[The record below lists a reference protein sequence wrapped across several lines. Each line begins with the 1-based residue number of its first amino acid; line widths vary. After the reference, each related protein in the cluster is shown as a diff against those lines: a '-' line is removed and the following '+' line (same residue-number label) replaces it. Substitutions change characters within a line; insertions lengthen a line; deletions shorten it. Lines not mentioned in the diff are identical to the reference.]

1 MTFHQARWIGV
12 DWGTSKLRAYAID
25 ENGIPIAEL
34 EADSGMGRL
43 KPDEFEATLIALI
56 EPWLRENGTIPVY
69 ACGMA
74 GARQGWKEASYR
86 PVPCDLLETSGFTRV
101 ETSDPRIDVFILPGL
116 SQTTPPDVMR
126 GEETQIA
133 GFLASEPRFSG
144 TICLP
149 GTHTKWVEV
158 EEGTV
163 TAFHTFMT
171 GELFS
176 LLSEKSILRHSVSE
190 TGDDP
195 AAFLQ
200 AARDAV
206 ARPENVATD
215 LFGLRAASLLAEYRP
230 ETARARLSGMIIGH
244 EIGVAGAFW
253 SSGPVVLI
261 GSPQLTGHYARVL
274 KAEGAR
280 IRIIEAKT
288 ATLSG
293 LAIAA
298 RTIGT
303 AVA

>member
-1 MTFHQARWIGV
+1 MTLHPVRWIGV

-25 ENGIPIAEL
+25 ENGFPIAEL

-43 KPDEFEATLIALI
+43 KPDEFEATLISLI
-56 EPWLRENGTIPVY
+56 EPWLRDNCTIPVY

-86 PVPCDLLETSGFTRV
+86 PVPCDLLKMSGFTRV

-144 TICLP
+144 TVCLP

-176 LLSEKSILRHSVSE
+176 LLSEQSILRHSVSE

-200 AARDAV
+200 AARNAA
-206 ARPENVATD
+206 ARPENVAFD
-215 LFGLRAASLLAEYRP
+215 LFGLRAASLLADARP
-230 ETARARLSGMIIGH
+230 ETARSRLSGMIIGH
-244 EIGVAGAFW
+244 EIGVARVFW
-253 SSGPVVLI
+253 SSRPVVLI
-261 GSPQLTGHYARVL
+261 GAPQLTGHYARVL
-274 KAEGAR
+274 KAEGAGTR
-280 IRIIEAKT
+280 ITESKT

-298 RTIGT
+298 QTVGAT
-303 AVA
+303 VA